1 MNFSNETV
9 IVLKNFAQIN
19 PSIVFK
25 PGKKLTTI
33 SPQKSIM
40 ATAEITDDFPSEGAV
55 YDLGRFL
62 GVVSM
67 FESPAYTFNETHLD
81 IRDNQKSVAYTFCSP
96 EMIVKPSRE
105 TIDLPSIDV
114 DINITNEQF
123 QAVMR
128 AATIMQ
134 LPEICIAG
142 RDDITLE
149 AIDKE
154 NPTSDKYTQ
163 VLGANTTD
171 NVFNFTFKTENLKM
185 LPGNYNVQ
193 ITKKGISKFTSIND
207 SGPKLTYWITVEH
220 NLSEYN

>member
-1 MNFSNETV
+1 MNFSNDTV
-9 IVLKNFAQIN
+9 TVLKNFAQIN

-40 ATAEITDDFPSEGAV
+40 ASATITDEFPSEGAI
-55 YDLGRFL
+55 YDLSRFL

-67 FESPAYTFNETHLD
+67 FESPAYTFNETHMD
-81 IRDNQKSVAYTFCSP
+81 IRDNHKSVAYTFCSP
-96 EMIVKPSRE
+96 DMIVKPSQE
-105 TIDLPSIDV
+105 DIDLPTTDV

-134 LPEICIAG
+134 LPQICITGA
-142 RDDITLE
+142 DDISLE
-149 AIDKE
+149 AMDRE

-163 VLGANTTD
+163 VLGNNTTD
-171 NVFNFTFKTENLKM
+171 HTFTFTFKTENLKM
-185 LPGNYNVQ
+185 LPANYNLK
-193 ITKKGISKFTSIND
+193 ITEKGISKFTSLND
-207 SGPKLTYWITVEH
+207 DGPKLTYWIAVEQ
-220 NLSEYN
+220 NSEFV